1 MDISKEAYEFLNAK
15 DDEKQRAESLRS
27 ESAARSVERL
37 SRENYRIS
45 HANTILK
52 GLLLISVI
60 GNVYVALIGW
70 GILK

>member
-1 MDISKEAYEFLNAK
+1 MDISKEAYDFLAAK
-15 DDEKQRAESLRS
+15 DGDKQRAESLRS

-45 HANTILK
+45 HANAILK
-52 GLLLISVI
+52 GALLISVI
-60 GNVYVALIGW
+60 ANIYEAMIGW

>member
-70 GILK
+70 GIF

>member
-45 HANTILK
+45 HANAILK

-60 GNVYVALIGW
+60 ANIYIGVIGW
-70 GILK
+70 GIF